1 MDRID
6 RMLLGVDKTMTLVE
20 VGPSHNPIVP
30 KSAGW
35 NTTIVD
41 YADAEF
47 LREHYKNENYARI
60 EDVGVI
66 WRSGQM
72 HDTFR
77 TQTLQSH
84 DAVISSHS
92 LEHMPDAIGFL
103 LSCETLIKPDGV
115 IKLALPDKR
124 CCFDFFSALSTS
136 GDMLSAHHNRD
147 RVHSKR
153 TSFNEVAYATR
164 NNGRSGWSIGD
175 KTTDLELAW
184 PLDFAYAVF
193 RRASA
198 TNDGE
203 YDDFHAWK
211 FTPSSFALII
221 EELGYLGI
229 LGLRI
234 ADISETMGHEF
245 FVTLKKFD
253 GQKPDPAE
261 FNKRRLE
268 LLKSSMEELAAQ
280 IANMAF

>member
-1 MDRID
+1 MDRVE

-30 KSAGW
+30 KLAGW

-41 YADAEF
+41 YADADF
-47 LREHYKNENYARI
+47 LREHYKNENHARI
-60 EDVGVI
+60 EDVDIV

-72 HDTFR
+72 HEPF
-77 TQTLQSH
+77 QAQALQSY
-84 DAVISSHS
+84 DAILSSHS

-103 LSCETLIKPDGV
+103 LSCEKLIKPDGV

-124 CCFDFFSALSTS
+124 CCFDFFAGLSTS

-147 RVHSKR
+147 RVHSKK
-153 TSFNEVAYATR
+153 TSFNEVAYATW
-164 NNGRSGWSIGD
+164 NNGRSGWSIED
-175 KTTDLELAW
+175 NATDLALVW

-203 YDDFHAWK
+203 YYDFHAWK

-221 EELGYLGI
+221 EEIGYLGT
-229 LGLRI
+229 LGLQI

-245 FVTLKKFD
+245 FVTLKKSD

-261 FNKRRLE
+261 FNIRRLE
-268 LLKSSMEELAAQ
+268 LLKSSMRELSKQ

>member
-1 MDRID
+1 MDRIE
-6 RMLLGVDKTMTLVE
+6 RMLLGVNKTMNLVE

-35 NTTIVD
+35 NTIIVD
-41 YADAEF
+41 YADAKF
-47 LREHYKNENYARI
+47 LKEHYKHQDYECI
-60 EDVGVI
+60 EDVDVV

-72 HDTFR
+72 HEAFQDEAH
-77 TQTLQSH
+77 QSY

-103 LSCETLIKPDGV
+103 LSCEKLINSNGV

-124 CCFDFFSALSTS
+124 CCFDFFSGLSTS
-136 GDMLSAHHNRD
+136 GDMLSAHHNKD

-153 TSFNEVAYATR
+153 TSFNEVAYATK
-164 NNGRSGWSIGD
+164 NMGRSGWSIED
-175 KTTDLELAW
+175 EAAELELVW

-198 TNDGE
+198 TNGGE
-203 YDDFHAWK
+203 YFDFHAWK

-221 EELGYLGI
+221 EEIAHLGI
-229 LGLRI
+229 LDLRI
-234 ADISETMGHEF
+234 AEISETMGHEF
-245 FVTLKKFD
+245 FVTLKKSD
-253 GQKPDPAE
+253 GHKPDSAQ

-268 LLKSSMEELAAQ
+268 LLRLSMKELSRQ
-280 IANMAF
+280 ITNMAL